1 MSQYQSSNNASDRK
15 PRWVAYT
22 ATADFWG
29 DSRAS
34 QISFRKNARV
44 DVDVHQYPQNGWRW
58 GKSGDRTGWFPEW
71 AAEENSLSRSSHQRN
86 SGRSRD
92 RITPMMEKISEKK
105 PGDGVDRRN
114 KSTKSIR
121 NKSTKSNKSSATDCS
136 KSPRQPRFSRRHS
149 TGGPEGLLSWREK
162 LSSMTAVRS
171 TQKGPEWDGS
181 ELPQVV
187 NEDGSIA
194 VIESDGKNTSY
205 RNERSYKSA
214 EAVNR
219 MAEITG
225 ITGIRMPKSYSMHN
239 SFSSRSTRS
248 ISTGSFGSTGSNGST
263 NTGNATFGSPLQ
275 QKPVKKQLFGK
286 FRRRG
291 SSHTAL
297 NIMN

>member
-1 MSQYQSSNNASDRK
+1 LIITIVSSIMSQSSSNNASDNK

-29 DSRAS
+29 DSRSS

-44 DVDVHQYPQNGWRW
+44 DVDANRYQNGWKW

-71 AAEENSLSRSSHQRN
+71 AAEEKSLSRSSHQRS

-105 PGDGVDRRN
+105 PGDSVDRRN
-114 KSTKSIR
+114 KSSKSIR
-121 NKSTKSNKSSATDCS
+121 NKSTKSNATEVS
-136 KSPRQPRFSRRHS
+136 KRAPRKPRYSRRHS
-149 TGGPEGLLSWREK
+149 TGGPEGLTWREK
-162 LSSMTAVRS
+162 LTSMAANRS
-171 TQKGPEWDGS
+171 PQKDPEC
-181 ELPQVV
+181 E
-187 NEDGSIA
+187 EESII
-194 VIESDGKNTSY
+194 VLESDGKNTSY
-205 RNERSYKSA
+205 RKERSYKSA
-214 EAVNR
+214 EAANR

-225 ITGIRMPKSYSMHN
+225 ITGISSMRKSYSMHN

-248 ISTGSFGSTGSNGST
+248 ISAGSFGSLGSHEST

-297 NIMN
+297 NVMN